1 MRANAPNTSQW
12 AFLECHTLIDRYK
25 VGIIWSPGHMGI
37 EGNEMADELADAGAN
52 EGRMDNDRSAEPTI
66 SGIGTTA
73 RALANVIMTSDWES
87 KIYRTFGVI
96 PQVGTR
102 ICHSRTLRAPPPP
115 HVAPPAL
122 SRPNGTWRLCAQYH
136 RRFGH
141 SDAEL
146 NCLCGYEKTPE
157 HLVFCEI
164 SQRKFHAWPAKP
176 DRPPSRP
183 EEGRKYLNAIMAHPE
198 LFENFLTVT
207 QHFTLNARASQ
218 TRDRT
223 SSGGPQ

>member
-37 EGNEMADELADAGAN
+37 EGNEMADELADAGAK

-73 RALANVIMTSDWES
+73 RALANVNDLRLVET
-87 KIYRTFGVI
+87 KIYWTFGVI

-102 ICHSRTLRAPPPP
+102 ICHSRTPRAPPPP

-122 SRPNGTWRLCAQYH
+122 SRPNGTWRLCA
-136 RRFGH
+136 
-141 SDAEL
+141 
-146 NCLCGYEKTPE
+146 
-157 HLVFCEI
+157 V
-164 SQRKFHAWPAKP
+164 SQKV
-176 DRPPSRP
+176 RP
-183 EEGRKYLNAIMAHPE
+183 
-198 LFENFLTVT
+198 
-207 QHFTLNARASQ
+207 
-218 TRDRT
+218 
-223 SSGGPQ
+223 